1 MGDAVTTAVVV
12 GSGPNGLAAAI
23 VLARADLE
31 VTVLEANDTIGGGM
45 RSAELTVPG
54 LIHDVCSAAHP
65 TGAASP
71 FFQSLG
77 LEEHGLEWAWADVE
91 AAHPLDGGRVGL
103 LYRDLERTVEALGA
117 DGPAW
122 RKLFGP
128 LVPHVDDLA
137 SDIFGPAV
145 GVPDHPIRFGRFGLR
160 SVVPATWTAR
170 RWSGDEA
177 PALFA
182 GMAAHTLQRID
193 RPLGSALA
201 MMFGVVGHSRGW
213 PVAVGGSQAIAD
225 ALISV
230 LTEAGGRIETGH
242 RVTELPGADVVM
254 LDTAPDQ
261 ALTLLGDRLPP
272 RVARGLRRWKR
283 GPAAF
288 KVDLAVQGGIPWTR
302 PEIAGAGTVHLG
314 GTLAEVNAAE
324 ISIGRGRMPE
334 RPFVLVCQQYVA
346 DPSRSVD
353 DIHPIWAYA
362 HVPHGYTGDATQALL
377 DQVERSAPGFRDR
390 VVAMSVHGP
399 AQLEA
404 GNANYVGGDITAGAA
419 TPWQTVFRPRTTLNP
434 YSLGVPGVWLCSAST
449 PPGGGVHGMAGFH
462 AATAALRTI

>member
-1 MGDAVTTAVVV
+1 MTTAVVV

-23 VLARADLE
+23 VLARAGLD

-54 LIHDVCSAAHP
+54 LIHDICSAAHP

-71 FFQSLG
+71 FFGSLG
-77 LEEHGLEWAWADVE
+77 LERHGLEWAWADVE

-103 LYRDLERTVEALGA
+103 LYRDLERTVEALGT

-122 RKLFGP
+122 RSLFGP

-137 SDIFGPAV
+137 GDIFGPAV
-145 GVPDHPIRFGRFGLR
+145 GVPEHPIQFGRFGLR
-160 SVVPATWTAR
+160 SALPATWTAQ
-170 RWSGDEA
+170 RWNDDEA

-193 RPLGSALA
+193 RPLGSALG
-201 MMFGVVGHSRGW
+201 MMFGVVGHSYGW

-225 ALISV
+225 ALVSV
-230 LTEAGGRIETGH
+230 LAEAGGRVETGH
-242 RVTELPGADVVM
+242 RVTDLPDADVVM

-261 ALTLLGDRLPP
+261 ALALLGDRLPS
-272 RVARGLRRWKR
+272 RIARGLRRWKR

-288 KVDLAVQGGIPWTR
+288 KVDLAVEGGIPWTR
-302 PEIAGAGTVHLG
+302 PEIADAGTVHLG

-324 ISIGRGRMPE
+324 IAIGQGRMPE
-334 RPFVLVCQQYVA
+334 RPFVLLCQQYVA
-346 DPSRSVD
+346 DPSRSVGD
-353 DIHPIWAYA
+353 VHPIWAYA

-377 DQVERSAPGFRDR
+377 DQVERFAPGFRDR

-399 AQLEA
+399 AELQA

-419 TPWQTVFRPRTTLNP
+419 TPWQTVFRPRTTLRP

-462 AATAALRTI
+462 AATAALRHL